1 MGWRDGICGCSG
13 GNHRAELRLARDHS
27 GGLDGV
33 VYLLAVLLVSSYW
46 GLWLGLFTALAS
58 TAAFNFFH
66 LAPEGAF
73 DIATPEHWVA
83 LAVFFVTAVVTSTL
97 TTAVRSREE
106 EAERRR
112 REAALAADMARLVL
126 GGSESTFRFVRWASG
141 SQRPSDSQTSRSS
154 WAGSTAV
161 IGTRRS
167 R

>member
-1 MGWRDGICGCSG
+1 MVSVAAVAAITGL
-13 GNHRAELRLARDHS
+13 NYALREITPAVS
-27 GGLDGV
+27 TGV

-97 TTAVRSREE
+97 TTAVRSQ
-106 EAERRR
+106 RRR
-112 REAALAADMARLVL
+112 RSGAAGKPPSRRIWLVSFSEAPK
-126 GGSESTFRFVRWASG
+126 STFRFVRWASG
-141 SQRPSDSQTSRSS
+141 SPRPSDSQT
-154 WAGSTAV
+154 
-161 IGTRRS
+161 
-167 R
+167 